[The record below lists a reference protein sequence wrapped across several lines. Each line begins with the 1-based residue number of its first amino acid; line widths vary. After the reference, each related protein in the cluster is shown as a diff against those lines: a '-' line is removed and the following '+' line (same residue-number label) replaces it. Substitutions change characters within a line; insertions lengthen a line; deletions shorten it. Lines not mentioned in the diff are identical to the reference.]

1 MFDLITGLG
10 GQLIGGLVVIIGL
23 VAAYFGVKRSG
34 AKQAVTEK
42 ALADAQ
48 AREKAVIE
56 ADNARKSAAGATDD
70 QLDQRMRR
78 WER

>member
-34 AKQAVTEK
+34 AKQAVTER

-48 AREKAVIE
+48 AREQATAVADE
-56 ADNARKSAAGATDD
+56 ARHSAAGATDPE
-70 QLDQRMRR
+70 LDERMRR

>member
-23 VAAYFGVKRSG
+23 VAAYFGVKDSG
-34 AKQAVTEK
+34 RKLERTNRD
-42 ALADAQ
+42 LAEAR
-48 AREKAVIE
+48 AREQANQT
-56 ADNARKSAAGATDD
+56 ADDARRSAGAATDPE
-70 QLDQRMRR
+70 LDERMRR

>member
-1 MFDLITGLG
+1 MFDLISGLG
-10 GQLIGGLVVIIGL
+10 GQIIGGLVIIVGL
-23 VAAYFGVKRSG
+23 VATYFGVKRSG

-56 ADNARKSAAGATDD
+56 ADNARKSAFGATDD